1 MALLRRNK
9 SYDRHR
15 ILGDAATARKK
26 GKTKKALG
34 LYQQVLEHEPNNGDL
49 HRRVAPLLAETK
61 KLEESL
67 VSYGKAADNLVRQ
80 GFVEQATGLYREALG
95 YMPREADLWV
105 TLAEMQVKRNQK
117 PDAIASLVQGRSH
130 FKKRSDAG
138 QAIRLLQC
146 ARGLDPY
153 AFAANYDLACL
164 LARARRKDRA
174 IRILEQLASRHQARP
189 LCRARGKLFR
199 LSPTPPR
206 LWAWLRALFL
216 GR

>member
-26 GKTKKALG
+26 GRTKKALG

-49 HRRVAPLLAETK
+49 HRRVAPLLAEMK

-95 YMPREADLWV
+95 YMPREGDLWV
-105 TLAEMQVKRNQK
+105 TLAELQIKRNQK
-117 PDAIASLVQGRSH
+117 PDAIASLLQGRSH
-130 FKKRSDAG
+130 FKKRNDWG

-153 AFAANYDLACL
+153 AFAVNYDLAYL

-174 IRILEQLASRHQARP
+174 VRILEQLAGHHRGR
-189 LCRARGKLFR
+189 LLRRVRGKLFR
-199 LSPTPPR
+199 LSPTPGH
-206 LWAWLRALFL
+206 LGAWVRALFL